1 MKLPLAGIKRRN
13 SWTHFCSAVNP
24 GQERIQSSGWCH
36 SHPWPGLP
44 VCLVA
49 HKHAVI
55 KGHPW
60 RFDDDIKKEKKENHF
75 FGLLFMQLFLSI
87 SCLAYCSCERIVSKN
102 VLLIHFEHTGHKAF
116 FTDSN
121 CFFQTLIE
129 SYSAV
134 QKMHQIT
141 HAVCYFTITSISA
154 LSALWFL
161 NFNQHSSPYFLNNCC
176 FRDKLKKTPHV
187 SEDHTFC
194 TLRIIFPRLSR
205 RTFVLS
211 LHENAIKNKCQY
223 GILFRVHALVLRATS
238 QWLLGVVSWR
248 EGWKIVSFR
257 S

>member
-13 SWTHFCSAVNP
+13 SWNTFLLSCESWAGSGEGRKEFRAVDGAIVTH
-24 GQERIQSSGWCH
+24 GQV
-36 SHPWPGLP
+36 LP

-87 SCLAYCSCERIVSKN
+87 SCLTYCSCERLVSKN

-176 FRDKLKKTPHV
+176 FRDKFKKPTCFGRSYFLHTENNISSFV
-187 SEDHTFC
+187 KEDF
-194 TLRIIFPRLSR
+194 RLEFTR
-205 RTFVLS
+205 
-211 LHENAIKNKCQY
+211 KC
-223 GILFRVHALVLRATS
+223 H
-238 QWLLGVVSWR
+238 
-248 EGWKIVSFR
+248 
-257 S
+257 